1 MATNVDKSL
10 YQQPMGI
17 DSLAEDEEPLEIEI
31 VDPEEVNIHAGGLDI
46 SIQPGEDEE
55 GFGDNLAEYLDD
67 SVLSKIAGDLS
78 SDIDNDRSSRKDW
91 EKAYTEGLKLLG
103 LQYEERT
110 EPWDGASGVFH
121 PMITEAVVRFQSE
134 TITEMFPASGPV
146 RTKIVGKETPEKKQA
161 AVRVEED
168 MNYELTEVMRDFR
181 PEQERMLWSLPAT
194 GSAFKKVYFD
204 PNLNRPVSTFIPAE
218 DMLLPYGATD
228 LDTCYRITHVM
239 RKTKNEIL
247 KLQKA
252 GFYLDVDLPDPNK
265 ESTNIQKAKDKETG
279 FTDLNDDRYTLYECH
294 VDLDLSE
301 YDDKAEEDNE
311 DDTDST
317 DEEEG
322 IALPYVVTMIKGDNT
337 VLSIRRNWLED
348 DKLKLKRQHFVHY
361 QYIPGFG
368 AYGFGLF
375 HLIGGF
381 AKSAT
386 SLMRQLI
393 DAGTLSNL
401 PGGLKARGLRIKGDD
416 TPISPGEWRDV
427 DIGSGALRD
436 NIMPLP
442 YKEPS
447 QVLAALLDKVVQE
460 GRNFAS
466 TADMKASDMSSNAPV
481 GTTLAIL
488 ERSLKVM
495 TAVQARLHYAFKQEL
510 RLLSAI
516 IRDYTDA
523 DYDYTPE
530 EGAKKAKKKDYDH
543 VDVIPVSD
551 PNAATLSQR
560 VVQYQAVMQMA
571 QSAPDIYNMPQLHR
585 NMLEILGIKNASK
598 LVPLPE
604 DMKPVDPVRENMAI
618 LKMEPV
624 KAFLNQDHQSHM
636 TVHMALTQDPIM
648 MQAIGQNPNAQAIGA
663 ALMAHVAE
671 HAGFLYRKQI
681 EEQLGMSLPKD
692 DEQLAPEIEQALSQM
707 LAQAAQQ
714 SLQINQQK
722 QAQQQSQQQ
731 AQDPLV
737 QMQQQELQ
745 LKQGELQIKQGELQL
760 KTQLEQARLQLDQA
774 RLQMEQQVKQG
785 EMKIDASRLAI
796 DAAAKQD
803 ANHLKQSELAAN
815 MQLKGMQMGAQIKQS
830 QEKQT
835 FEQEHSGIKLGA
847 QMAKDKQQQK
857 LDAMQAMTN
866 LTKQNSPESKT

>member
-17 DSLAEDEEPLEIEI
+17 DSLAQDEEPLEIEI

-46 SIQPGEDEE
+46 SIQPGDGDE
-55 GFGDNLAEYLDD
+55 GFSDNLAEYLDD
-67 SVLSKIAGDLS
+67 GVLSKIAGDLS

-146 RTKIVGKETPEKKQA
+146 RTKIVGKETPEKTQA
-161 AVRVEED
+161 AARVEED

-204 PNLNRPVSTFIPAE
+204 PNLDRPVSTFIPAE

-228 LDTCYRITHVM
+228 LDTCYRLTHVM

-252 GFYLDVDLPDPNK
+252 GFYLDTDLPDPNK

-301 YDDKAEEDNE
+301 YDDKADSEAEDGE
-311 DDTDST
+311 DDD
-317 DEEEG
+317 EG

-427 DIGSGALRD
+427 DIGSGVLRD

-466 TADMKASDMSSNAPV
+466 TADMQVSDMSANAPV

-495 TAVQARLHYAFKQEL
+495 TAVQARLHHAFKQEL
-510 RLLSAI
+510 RLLSMI
-516 IRDYTDA
+516 IRDYTEEK
-523 DYDYTPE
+523 YDYTPE
-530 EGAKKAKKKDYDH
+530 GGSPKAKKKDYDH

-585 NMLEILGIKNASK
+585 NMLEILGIKNANK
-598 LVPLPE
+598 LVPMPD
-604 DMKPVDPVRENMAI
+604 DMKPVDPVRENMAV
-618 LKMEPV
+618 LKGEPV
-624 KAFLNQDHQSHM
+624 KAFLNQDHKSHIA
-636 TVHMALTQDPIM
+636 VHMAMPQDPVIA
-648 MQAIGQNPNAQAIGA
+648 QAIGQNPKAQAIGA

-681 EEQLGMSLPKD
+681 EEQLGMTLPKD
-692 DEQLAPEIEQALSQM
+692 DEQIAPEIEQALSQM
-707 LAQAAQQ
+707 MAQAAQQ
-714 SLQINQQK
+714 SLQINQQQ
-722 QAQQQSQQQ
+722 QAQQQAQKQS
-731 AQDPLV
+731 QDPLV
-737 QMQQQELQ
+737 QMQQQEMQ
-745 LKQGELQIKQGELQL
+745 LKQAELQIKQGELQL
-760 KTQLEQARLQLDQA
+760 KTQLEQTRLQLDQA
-774 RLQMEQQVKQG
+774 RLQMEQAESQG
-785 EMKIDASRLAI
+785 KMKLDATRIAI

-803 ANHLKQSELAAN
+803 TSQFKQSELEAN

-835 FEQEHSGIKLGA
+835 FDQEHAGVKLGA
-847 QMAKDKQQQK
+847 QIAKDKQKQK
-857 LDAMQAMTN
+857 LETLQTVANVT
-866 LTKQNSPESKT
+866 TPESNP